1 MRLSRYPQYKSF
13 PLSEFLFFLIWNI
26 SERTKTTHGDQFKTR
41 KDRDTWL
48 CNQIKEEKTNLTNL
62 ETGLAELREAEENIK
77 TELTQIDSV
86 HQEKKEEIRDIK
98 SRFLSH

>member
-1 MRLSRYPQYKSF
+1 MK
-13 PLSEFLFFLIWNI
+13 FFFFFIWNI
-26 SERTKTTHGDQFKTR
+26 SERTKKTHGDQFETR

-77 TELTQIDSV
+77 TELTQINIV
-86 HQEKKEEIRDIK
+86 HQEKKECLRDIK
-98 SRFLSH
+98 SRFLSHLISKH